1 MPVAEPIIV
10 LMTMPEKN
18 VGYDSDRAAHDYA
31 LDYGERQAQTFV
43 VPCPRSQNS
52 AYDYAG
58 EGACREHEKYVQG
71 LIGACNRISD
81 SAHNCGYESADSRA
95 EQDTYDCAKQRIFG
109 MFIKHRLLG
118 LCLDGRDKGDIFS
131 PNPTLPQRGREIKIS
146 KS

>member
-1 MPVAEPIIV
+1 M
-10 LMTMPEKN
+10 
-18 VGYDSDRAAHDYA
+18 
-31 LDYGERQAQTFV
+31 
-43 VPCPRSQNS
+43 PCPRSQNS

-81 SAHNCGYESADSRA
+81 SAHNCSYESADSRA